1 MKDGN
6 FWIVITEDQ
15 EKDSQ
20 RLSSFIRRFGK
31 ENGLTFEITEFTD
44 GAQLLEH
51 YDKRFDILFMDIAM
65 PQISG
70 MAAAEK
76 VREIDDYIP
85 IIFTTNMAQ
94 YAIRDMKYLPSDS
107 CSNRF
112 PIIN

>member
-20 RLSSFIRRFGK
+20 RLSSFIRRYGK
-31 ENGLTFEITEFTD
+31 ENGLTIEITEFTD

-51 YDKRFDILFMDIAM
+51 YDKRFDILFMDIGL

-70 MAAAEK
+70 MELDRLEPFLRSRLFAESG
-76 VREIDDYIP
+76 R
-85 IIFTTNMAQ
+85 TA
-94 YAIRDMKYLPSDS
+94 
-107 CSNRF
+107 
-112 PIIN
+112 